1 LVDVNDFALLL
12 CLFRD
17 SGGLIEGRKRLQKI
31 VCTMKYKNKIPFSF
45 AFRRYFYGPY
55 SEELADIVDS
65 MVGTGLLKE
74 RSEFLGPDIVQY
86 TYQLSDKGN
95 ELAERTVNVLDEK
108 LVTKLQKSSEEINEL
123 PTSELVS
130 LSKRVFGY

>member
-1 LVDVNDFALLL
+1 
-12 CLFRD
+12 
-17 SGGLIEGRKRLQKI
+17 
-31 VCTMKYKNKIPFSF
+31 MKYKNKIPFSF
-45 AFRRYFYGPY
+45 EFRRYFYGPY

-74 RSEFLGPDIVQY
+74 RSELLGPDIVQY
-86 TYQLSDKGN
+86 IYQLSDKGK
-95 ELAERTVNVLDEK
+95 ELAERTVNVLDKK
-108 LVTKLQKSSEEINEL
+108 LVTKLQKSSEEINEI

>member
-1 LVDVNDFALLL
+1 MVDVSDFALLL

-45 AFRRYFYGPY
+45 EFRRYFYGPY

-74 RSEFLGPDIVQY
+74 RSELLGPDIVQY
-86 TYQLSDKGN
+86 IYQLSDKGK
-95 ELAERTVNVLDEK
+95 ELAERTVNVLDKK
-108 LVTKLQKSSEEINEL
+108 LVTKLQKSSEEINEI

>member
-1 LVDVNDFALLL
+1 LADVNDFALLL

-45 AFRRYFYGPY
+45 EFRRYFYGPY

-65 MVGTGLLKE
+65 MVGTGLLRE
-74 RSEFLGPDIVQY
+74 WSELLGPDVVQY
-86 TYQLSDKGN
+86 TYQLSDKGE
-95 ELAERTVNVLDEK
+95 ELAEKTVNVLDEK
-108 LVTKLQKSSEEINEL
+108 LVTKLQKSSKEIKAL
-123 PTSELVS
+123 STSDLVS

>member
-1 LVDVNDFALLL
+1 MADVNDFALLL

-17 SGGLIEGRKRLQKI
+17 SGRLIEGRKRLQKI

-45 AFRRYFYGPY
+45 EFRRYFYGPY
-55 SEELADIVDS
+55 SEDLADIVDS

-74 RSEFLGPDIVQY
+74 WSELLGPDVVKY
-86 TYQLSDKGN
+86 TYGLSDKGK
-95 ELAERTVNVLDEK
+95 ELAERTVNVLDKK
-108 LVTKLQKSSEEINEL
+108 LITKIQKSSEEMSEL